1 MPNFNKVML
10 MGNLT
15 RDPELRFT
23 GSNMPICKVGI
34 AVNRQWTDRNTNE
47 RKEETTF
54 VDCTAFGRQA
64 EVINQYMQKGRPIFI
79 EGRLNL
85 NQWQDQQG
93 QNRSKLEVIIE
104 NFQFL
109 GGRDDQGGG
118 SGGAGGGGNYQQNR
132 GGGGRPAPAPGGGG
146 SSGGGGGYNQGGP
159 PPHQPIDDD
168 DIPF

>member
-23 GSNMPICKVGI
+23 GSNMPVCKVGL

-47 RKEETTF
+47 RREETTF

-64 EVINQYMQKGRPIFI
+64 EVINQYMQKGRPIFV

-85 NQWQDQQG
+85 NQWQDQNG

-109 GGRDDQGGG
+109 GGRDEQGGG
-118 SGGAGGGGNYQQNR
+118 SGGGYPQSR
-132 GGGGRPAPAPGGGG
+132 GGGRSDSGQGQGGPGGGG
-146 SSGGGGGYNQGGP
+146 YP
-159 PPHQPIDDD
+159 PSNNAPAPHQPIEED

>member
-1 MPNFNKVML
+1 MANFNKVLL

-15 RDPELRFT
+15 RDPELRHT
-23 GSNMPICKVGI
+23 NNNTAVCKIGI

-47 RKEETTF
+47 RREDTTF

-64 EVINQYMQKGRPIFI
+64 EVLNQYLKKGRPLFI

-85 NQWQDQQG
+85 NQWQDQEG
-93 QNRSKLEVIIE
+93 NNRSKLEVIIE

-109 GGRDDQGGG
+109 GAPD
-118 SGGAGGGGNYQQNR
+118 GGGG
-132 GGGGRPAPAPGGGG
+132 GGGEQPAYSRSGS
-146 SSGGGGGYNQGGP
+146 SSGGGS
-159 PPHQPIDDD
+159 HEPISED